1 MRLKLKD
8 YLERYDQ
15 AGFCYIPVPYQSKI
29 PEIEWKQYQTRKP
42 TDAEKQSWF
51 SNNHTNVAI
60 VCGKVSGGEHWLV
73 VTEVDSVPNFEGFK
87 GIAEPKL
94 GLNLADITPI
104 VRTSRGYHIYWRVK
118 QPVKSAKF
126 PNLEIRS
133 DGNYVIAP
141 PSVHPS
147 GSVYEWVN
155 PQITEPFTIDSLL
168 DIGIDV
174 KQEKPQSQDGKPNW
188 ITEAMK
194 GVKEGARD
202 VTCARLAGYFLNSNP
217 PDIVKTLLYPF
228 AEKCEQPP
236 NNTFTSKDVDKVVES
251 INQKGCPTNG
261 AISNIKDIGGKIASE
276 QGSCERSGTSLGT
289 KLGQVGGE
297 GWEHGELA
305 KRYDEFMEANREP
318 HYKREVAEAI
328 GTSYKDEAYRKIL
341 QRRHNEGGTRFL
353 YGGDRIQYVN
363 TDWKSSRVKFTTDNA
378 LPSLGLKL
386 PFSMDFYVDILKK
399 STMTVEGELSS
410 GKTHYSLEFA
420 SLNLGK
426 LPIRL
431 FFAELGTPRMLD
443 LLRDYPNLLEAV
455 KSESDDFILINTDIN
470 DLDVLTSLDPNGANL
485 YDYLRMGGGE
495 RWWLDMQLR
504 LRAFATKLENGFLM
518 VNLQKLKGR
527 SVAVGGEGN
536 RFQCETAITLN
547 TREVVQGSQEEA
559 GYRLCRLDIEKARDW
574 MGKIAP
580 EAMSVDYRTGGER
593 GRLYMIE
600 HSWGLKSIKQK
611 RDKERNT

>member
-1 MRLKLKD
+1 MNEFI
-8 YLERYDQ
+8 ERYLKN
-15 AGFCYIPVPYQSKI
+15 GFSIIPI
-29 PEIEWKQYQTRKP
+29 PFKEKGAIIKWEQYQKKRA
-42 TDAEKQSWF
+42 TDGQIKSWF
-51 SNNHTNVAI
+51 SQDKSNIAI
-60 VCGKVSGGEHWLV
+60 ICGEVSGNLLV
-73 VTEVDSVPNFEGFK
+73 VDCDSKDKWLEFK
-87 GIAEPKL
+87 PLAEKKL
-94 GLNLADITPI
+94 GLDDLVNHTP
-104 VRTSRGYHIYWRVK
+104 VVKTGKGYHIYFRT
-118 QPVKSAKF
+118 PAPIKSAKF
-126 PNLEIRS
+126 PRLDLKAE
-133 DGNYVIAP
+133 GGYVIAP
-141 PSVHPS
+141 PSVHPNGETYS
-147 GSVYEWVN
+147 FVN
-155 PQITEPFTIDSLL
+155 PNIQDIFVIANLKDIGL
-168 DIGIDV
+168 DI
-174 KQEKPQSQDGKPNW
+174 KRQEETGDKPNW
-188 ITEAMK
+188 ITEALK

-202 VTCARLAGYFLNSNP
+202 DTCTRLAGYFLNSNP

-236 NNTFTSKDVDKVVES
+236 DNPFTSRDVDKIVES
-251 INQKGCPTNG
+251 INRKSCPTNG
-261 AISNIKDIGGKIASE
+261 VISNIKDIGRKIVPNEAVANE
-276 QGSCERSGTSLGT
+276 VGQV
-289 KLGQVGGE
+289 LGQSWDKLGGE

-328 GTSYKDEAYRKIL
+328 GTSYKDEAYRKIV
-341 QRRHNEGGTRFL
+341 QRRYNQGRTRFL

-363 TDWKSSRVKFTTDNA
+363 TDWKSSRVKFTADNA

-420 SLNLGK
+420 SQNLGK

-495 RWWLDMQLR
+495 RWWLDMQLK
-504 LRAFATKLENGFLM
+504 LRAYAAKLENGFLM

-527 SVAVGGEGN
+527 SVALGGEGN

-547 TREVVQGSQEEA
+547 TREVVRGSQEEA

-574 MGKIAP
+574 AGKIAP
-580 EAMSVDYRTGGER
+580 DAMSVDYRTGGER
-593 GRLYMIE
+593 GRLYMVE
-600 HSWGLKSIKQK
+600 HSWDLKSIKQK
-611 RDKERNT
+611 RDKE